1 MAIPVRL
8 SCILFAASF
17 LFQCRPT
24 SHYVHKQHIKS
35 MKKTISPEF
44 LKKGDT
50 LMIVAPASVL
60 KSTDGI
66 AGGVEL
72 AKKWGLEVVVGE
84 HVFDSL
90 GHFAGSDADRLSDMQ
105 IALDVP
111 SVKAVWMARG
121 GYGTNRII
129 DKINFSKFLKRPKWI
144 IGFSDITVL
153 HNHIHNLGI
162 QTIHANMATGMDSLL
177 RDESAV
183 ESLRKALFGETLRYE
198 IPPSGKNRLGQATG
212 ELVGGNLSILASL
225 LGTPSDI
232 DTRGKILFIEEVGEA
247 LYRIDRMIV
256 SLKRNGYFEH
266 INGLIIGDFSNIT
279 PNEPEF
285 GKSLED
291 IILEAVGNRG
301 IPVLFNF
308 PAGHL
313 PKNNA
318 LILGDKISLE
328 VNQDGAVVDFK
339 N

>member
-1 MAIPVRL
+1 MAIPIRL
-8 SCILFAASF
+8 SCIFFAASF
-17 LFQCRPT
+17 LFQCSPVL
-24 SHYVHKQHIKS
+24 HYEQQKHIKS
-35 MKKTISPEF
+35 MKKIIPPEF

-50 LMIVAPASVL
+50 LMIVAPASAM

-66 AGGVEL
+66 TGGVEL
-72 AKKWGLEVVVGE
+72 AQKWGLEVVVGE

-90 GHFAGSDADRLSDMQ
+90 GHFAGSDANRLSDMQ
-105 IALDVP
+105 IALDIP

-129 DKINFSKFLKRPKWI
+129 DRINFSKFLKKPKWI

-153 HNHIHNLGI
+153 HNHMHNLGI
-162 QTIHANMATGMDSLL
+162 QTIHANMATGMDSL

-183 ESLRKALFGETLRYE
+183 ESLRKALFGEPLHYE
-198 IPPSGKNRLGQATG
+198 IPPSEKNRLGKATG

-266 INGLIIGDFSNIT
+266 INGLIVGDFSNIT

-291 IILEAVGNRG
+291 LILEAVGNRG

-318 LILGDKISLE
+318 LILGGKISLE
-328 VNQDGAVVDFK
+328 VNQEGAVVDFQ

>member
-1 MAIPVRL
+1 
-8 SCILFAASF
+8 
-17 LFQCRPT
+17 
-24 SHYVHKQHIKS
+24 
-35 MKKTISPEF
+35 MKKMIVPEY
-44 LKKGDT
+44 LKIGDT
-50 LMIVAPASVL
+50 IMIVAPASVL
-60 KSTDGI
+60 KSTDAI

-72 AKKWGLEVVVGE
+72 AQNWGLEVIVGK

-90 GHFAGSDADRLSDMQ
+90 GHFAGSDLDRLSDVQ
-105 IALDVP
+105 AALDNP
-111 SVKAVWMARG
+111 AVKAIWMARG
-121 GYGTNRII
+121 GYGTNRIV
-129 DKINFSKFLKRPKWI
+129 DQINFSKFLKTPKWV
-144 IGFSDITVL
+144 IGFSDLTVL
-153 HNHIHNLGI
+153 HNHIHNLDI
-162 QTIHANMATGMDSLL
+162 QTIHANMATGMDSL

-183 ESLRKALFGETLRYE
+183 ESLRKALFGVPLRYE
-198 IPPSGKNRLGQATG
+198 ISPSGKNRLGKASG

-232 DTRGKILFIEEVGEA
+232 DTRGKILFIEDVGEA
-247 LYRIDRMIV
+247 LYRIDRMII

-266 INGLIIGDFSNIT
+266 INGLIVGDFSNIT

-291 IILEAVGNRG
+291 IILEAVGDRD

-318 LILGDKISLE
+318 LIFGDKISLE
-328 VNQDGAVVDFK
+328 VNQEGAIVNFK